1 MRIRARELGGCPLGG
16 TAGKRIGVGR
26 AGQLHI
32 TSMLPAPL
40 TSLAPTYMARSEC
53 GPEATC
59 SVFSKQEVYC
69 VSVVG
74 HVGNI

>member
-32 TSMLPAPL
+32 TTRIIHARDRGETVGREKPMAHL
-40 TSLAPTYMARSEC
+40 LAS
-53 GPEATC
+53 
-59 SVFSKQEVYC
+59 Q
-69 VSVVG
+69 
-74 HVGNI
+74 